1 MMCCKMSS
9 YRNKISAVV
18 SFNISISAA
27 EDKSYKSGSPTVA
40 VVVVILRPSDRLHS
54 RAQQL

>member
-1 MMCCKMSS
+1 MSS